1 MHTQELFNF
10 QDERIEGQL
19 IYRVLLYSDP
29 HLHKSHLTLQ
39 DLLGVKSQDV
49 NPDLGRKEI
58 GDVEREVGRGAEET

>member
-10 QDERIEGQL
+10 QDEWIEGLL
-19 IYRVLLYSDP
+19 IYRVLLYSDS